1 MVTEIETTKKTESA
15 NSEEPDIM
23 LLYLWNLLCSIN
35 DKVCKSL
42 VALIERLQK
51 KKTNKQEKK
60 T

>member
-35 DKVCKSL
+35 DKACKSL

-51 KKTNKQEKK
+51 KLNK
-60 T
+60 

>member
-15 NSEEPDIM
+15 DSEEPDTM

-51 KKTNKQEKK
+51 NK
-60 T
+60 